1 MKIAL
6 LSLTLTSLLLA
17 QDNPLY
23 SFSADF
29 NQTIVDEH
37 NKTITYTGSMISKR
51 PNSAL
56 WKYET
61 PIQKALYIYGNVVTI
76 VEPDME
82 QAIIKKMDKNIDIF
96 QIIHNAKK
104 IDSEHF
110 EADYNDQKF
119 LLIFKKELLA
129 SISYSDELDNKV
141 TINFS
146 QQKNNIEINDTIF
159 RAVIPD
165 DFDIVK

>member
-6 LSLTLTSLLLA
+6 LSLTLTSVLLA
-17 QDNPLY
+17 QDSSLH

-51 PNSAL
+51 PNLAL
-56 WKYET
+56 WKYEK
-61 PIQKALYIYGNVVTI
+61 PIEKTLYIYENVVTI

-82 QAIIKKMDKNIDIF
+82 QAIIKKIDKNIDIF
-96 QIIHNAKK
+96 QIMQNAEK
-104 IDSEHF
+104 IDSDHF
-110 EADYNDQKF
+110 VADYNDQKF
-119 LLIFKKELLA
+119 LLTMKKELLT

-146 QQKNNIEINDTIF
+146 QQENNKELNNTIF
-159 RAVIPD
+159 RAVIPE
-165 DFDIVK
+165 DFDIVR